1 MLPWTGGNAVAAK
14 SKGGKGKGKKRA
26 RKKSGRKTPV
36 PRRAPTTREKIARPL
51 REAAARA
58 RRLLE
63 RLAGL
68 RGAAGRKLR
77 EIYRHEPRAGDLES
91 FQAVVE
97 ALEKH
102 ATAFDMP
109 VDFSPLRRRLEALLS
124 VLLEVDDDQLAA
136 AAARPL
142 AGELAAALHRTETL
156 FLLPDALYQT
166 LDPGM
171 QYLAAVREAVSAEAH
186 DLARDALLEHL
197 RSKEPPEALV
207 TWLLE
212 CPERCLAE
220 AELIAHGFSRD
231 LASQTT
237 RDQGRIWRFV
247 ESPFRWEDVRFAPPH
262 GHSETAVLARAYA
275 ASGNEALAAEAVA
288 RLLGWAVA
296 AAPPPAVS
304 GSGNQATEIAWEP
317 ELAAERLMN
326 LGVCVL
332 ALRASHLFT
341 PETARVALLLALE
354 GAEYLVRRVEARPE
368 GEEGLA
374 RIGAALAVAGEV
386 FREFSASGGWRET
399 GRRLLDEAATGRV
412 LPDRG
417 DASLCPDVH
426 EHALDSFVAGAL
438 STGPASPATGAAV
451 KMLAF
456 ERAILMPGGELPGGH
471 DPKAAAQR
479 LARLDLAA
487 SLLGLAEER
496 PAGPE
501 FHAFG
506 ESGFYV
512 MRTGR
517 EVGADCLLLRA
528 CGHWGLRVACSG
540 REVLGGPASPVGGAA
555 EGPTDVFHSAGPPC
569 DYVRVVSGPGGG
581 AGQELGAATHR
592 REVLFFERRW
602 WALADR
608 VRSEEE
614 AEWSLEFALDP
625 PPEDSSPDGRR
636 FVSGGLLVVLA
647 GPTDTGFRFES
658 DERGHAVARAASSGR
673 DVSFVTLLYPLR
685 GEDADSISVEP
696 VAAGSGRVAGLVVRR
711 EGTEGLAAFPH
722 GEDVELAAVPGDREA
737 VALSRSGGAWRT
749 VFATE

>member
-1 MLPWTGGNAVAAK
+1 VAAK
-14 SKGGKGKGKKRA
+14 ARGGKGKGKKRA

-36 PRRAPTTREKIARPL
+36 SRRAPTTREKIARPL

-77 EIYRHEPRAGDLES
+77 EIHRHEARGGNLEG

-102 ATAFDMP
+102 AAAFDMP

-142 AGELAAALHRTETL
+142 AEELATALHRAEAL
-156 FLLPDALYQT
+156 FLLPEALYQA

-171 QYLAAVREAVSAEAH
+171 QGLAAVREAVSAEAY

-207 TWLLE
+207 SWLLH
-212 CPERCLAE
+212 CPERCRAE

-231 LASQTT
+231 MKRGAA
-237 RDQGRIWRFV
+237 RDRGRVWRFV
-247 ESPFRWEDVRFAPPH
+247 ESPFRWEDVRFTPPH
-262 GHSETAVLARAYA
+262 GHSETAVLAKAYA
-275 ASGNEALAAEAVA
+275 ASGNEAFATEAVG

-296 AAPPPAVS
+296 AAPPPVVAGNARFSS
-304 GSGNQATEIAWEP
+304 GDLVAEGAWEP
-317 ELAAERLMN
+317 ERTAERLSN

-341 PETARVALLLALE
+341 PETARIALLLAHE
-354 GAEYLVRRVEARPE
+354 GADYLVRRVDARPE
-368 GEEGLA
+368 GEEGRA
-374 RIGAALAVAGEV
+374 SVGAALAVAGEV
-386 FREFSASGGWRET
+386 FREFSAAGEWRDT

-412 LPDRG
+412 LPDGG
-417 DASLCPDVH
+417 DASRSPEAH

-438 STGPASPATGAAV
+438 SVGDASPAREAAV

-456 ERAILMPGGELPGGH
+456 ERAILMPGGGLPGGH
-471 DPKAAAQR
+471 DPWASAQR
-479 LARLDLAA
+479 LARLDLAG

-496 PAGPE
+496 SGGPE
-501 FHAFG
+501 FHAFR

-517 EVGADCLLLRA
+517 DTDADCLLMRPV
-528 CGHWGLRVACSG
+528 GSRGLRVACSG
-540 REVLGGPASPVGGAA
+540 REVLGGAASPVGIDAD
-555 EGPTDVFHSAGPPC
+555 GPTNVVHSAGPPC
-569 DYVRVVSGPGGG
+569 DYVRIVSGPGGPKG
-581 AGQELGAATHR
+581 GRQAATHR
-592 REVLFFERRW
+592 REILFFERRW

-608 VRSEEE
+608 VRSEKD

-658 DERGHAVARAASSGR
+658 DERGHAVARAAASGR

-685 GEDADSISVEP
+685 GEEVDSVSIEP
-696 VAAGSGRVAGLVVRR
+696 VATGAGRVAGLVVRR
-711 EGTEGLAAFPH
+711 EGSEGLAVFPH
-722 GEDVELAAVPGDREA
+722 GESIEFDAAPPGQEA
-737 VALSRSGGAWRT
+737 FALSRSGGAWRT